1 VLPDYFEA
9 PNRDFRYQLTVIGQ
23 FARAMVAS
31 KINNN
36 SFIIKT
42 DQPSV
47 EVSWQVTGIRQDAY
61 ANANR
66 IKVEEEK
73 PVAERGSLLNA
84 EVYGQSAKQAEEG
97 DLPPEVEELIKKHR
111 EQREEK
117 PLYPQARENSAP
129 AIDPPAVNPEPLTIP
144 KSDWIANWTNIRL
157 IISRRPLPSQT
168 KEAFVEK
175 RKKSLLSGPFS
186 LALEE

>member
-1 VLPDYFEA
+1 MLPDYFEA

-117 PLYPQARENSAP
+117 P
-129 AIDPPAVNPEPLTIP
+129 
-144 KSDWIANWTNIRL
+144 
-157 IISRRPLPSQT
+157 
-168 KEAFVEK
+168 
-175 RKKSLLSGPFS
+175 
-186 LALEE
+186 